1 MIIELINLGGYG
13 YFVWPAFIFT
23 FISCLILF
31 IKTKKEFI
39 RLEKIYLKESTGVQ
53 LTQIKEIRGK
63 KVTSQVL
70 TSHSI

>member
-63 KVTSQVL
+63 KVSANICKFL
-70 TSHSI
+70 